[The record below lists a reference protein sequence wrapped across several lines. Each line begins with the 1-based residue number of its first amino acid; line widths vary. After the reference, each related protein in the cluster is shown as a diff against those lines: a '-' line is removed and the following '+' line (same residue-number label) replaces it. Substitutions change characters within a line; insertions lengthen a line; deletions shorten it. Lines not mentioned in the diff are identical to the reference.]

1 MTMDDRTR
9 RLDMVTTQLAARG
22 VRDARVLEAMR
33 EVPRHLFVPESAR
46 HEAYDDRPLPIGEA
60 QTISQPYM
68 VAVMTQALAP
78 LEADRVLEIGTGS
91 GYQTAILARLAG
103 SVVSIERHAALA
115 ARARTVLDS
124 LGITNVDIHVGDG
137 TEGWPDD
144 APFDRILVTAGAPNV
159 PESLRQQLADGGRLV
174 IPVGASGFQHVTIVD
189 RHGDQY
195 TERQGDACVFV
206 PLIGRLGWP
215 NSLPERAAVRPPERP
230 ESASQAQACKQLS
243 RRYFPVGNQD
253 NCQYMDG
260 GVEFCI
266 IFPSHSAV
274 SCINDGLNRPS
285 CPTRP
290 TRDGN
295 VMTIKKRN
303 RVLAIDDEPSMIE
316 WLKILLEHE
325 GYEVRTAM
333 IGTRGEEIFKTW
345 KPDVVV
351 TDMMLPDAD
360 GLELLRKFKQIHA
373 DTEVIVVTGHGS
385 VVKAVEAM
393 KAGAHSFVEKPIE
406 PDTLLAMLERAI
418 ERRDLVGENLL
429 LKQKLEGQFR
439 FGNIIG
445 KSKKMHE
452 VLELVESVAG
462 SDANILIQGENGT
475 GKELIANAIHYNS
488 KRAKGPFIKINCAA
502 IPKDLIESEL
512 FGYKKGAFTGAA
524 TDREGLFEM
533 SEGGSLLLDEIG
545 EMPPYLQTKLLRVL
559 QEREYR
565 PIGSDRIVRVDF
577 RLICATNIDLDAA
590 LRDGKLREDLYFRIN
605 TITLRVP
612 PLRERTEDIPLLCE
626 HFLEKYRQRHQRNV
640 KSIAPAAYH
649 VLIRH
654 RWPGNV
660 RELENVIERGVLVAK
675 GSEITVNDLPESLRT
690 ESSTTTEF
698 VIPPHR
704 TLAEIEKMAILQ
716 TLQRTN
722 WNKQEA
728 AQILGLYRPT
738 LYSKM
743 KKHEIQDGGKGAA
756 RRAAPVQ

>member
-1 MTMDDRTR
+1 MTNT
-9 RLDMVTTQLAARG
+9 
-22 VRDARVLEAMR
+22 
-33 EVPRHLFVPESAR
+33 
-46 HEAYDDRPLPIGEA
+46 
-60 QTISQPYM
+60 
-68 VAVMTQALAP
+68 
-78 LEADRVLEIGTGS
+78 
-91 GYQTAILARLAG
+91 
-103 SVVSIERHAALA
+103 
-115 ARARTVLDS
+115 
-124 LGITNVDIHVGDG
+124 
-137 TEGWPDD
+137 
-144 APFDRILVTAGAPNV
+144 
-159 PESLRQQLADGGRLV
+159 
-174 IPVGASGFQHVTIVD
+174 
-189 RHGDQY
+189 
-195 TERQGDACVFV
+195 
-206 PLIGRLGWP
+206 
-215 NSLPERAAVRPPERP
+215 
-230 ESASQAQACKQLS
+230 
-243 RRYFPVGNQD
+243 
-253 NCQYMDG
+253 
-260 GVEFCI
+260 
-266 IFPSHSAV
+266 
-274 SCINDGLNRPS
+274 
-285 CPTRP
+285 
-290 TRDGN
+290 
-295 VMTIKKRN
+295 KKKN
-303 RVLAIDDEPSMIE
+303 RVLAIDDEPAMIE

-360 GLELLRKFKQIHA
+360 GLELLRKFKQTHA
-373 DTEVIVVTGHGS
+373 DTEVIVITGHGS
-385 VVKAVEAM
+385 VPKAVEAM

-418 ERRDLVGENLL
+418 ERRELITDNLL

-488 KRAKGPFIKINCAA
+488 KRTKGPFIKINCAA

-512 FGYKKGAFTGAA
+512 FGYKKGAFTGAQS
-524 TDREGLFEM
+524 DKEGLFEM
-533 SEGGSLLLDEIG
+533 AEGGSLLLDEIG

-605 TITLRVP
+605 TITLRVS

-675 GSEITVNDLPESLRT
+675 GTEITVNDLPESLRT
-690 ESSTTTEF
+690 ESATTTEF

-743 KKHEIQDGGKGAA
+743 KKHDIQDGAKSAA
-756 RRAAPVQ
+756 RRAASA

>member
-1 MTMDDRTR
+1 MT
-9 RLDMVTTQLAARG
+9 A
-22 VRDARVLEAMR
+22 
-33 EVPRHLFVPESAR
+33 
-46 HEAYDDRPLPIGEA
+46 
-60 QTISQPYM
+60 
-68 VAVMTQALAP
+68 
-78 LEADRVLEIGTGS
+78 
-91 GYQTAILARLAG
+91 
-103 SVVSIERHAALA
+103 
-115 ARARTVLDS
+115 
-124 LGITNVDIHVGDG
+124 
-137 TEGWPDD
+137 
-144 APFDRILVTAGAPNV
+144 
-159 PESLRQQLADGGRLV
+159 
-174 IPVGASGFQHVTIVD
+174 
-189 RHGDQY
+189 
-195 TERQGDACVFV
+195 
-206 PLIGRLGWP
+206 
-215 NSLPERAAVRPPERP
+215 
-230 ESASQAQACKQLS
+230 
-243 RRYFPVGNQD
+243 
-253 NCQYMDG
+253 
-260 GVEFCI
+260 
-266 IFPSHSAV
+266 
-274 SCINDGLNRPS
+274 
-285 CPTRP
+285 
-290 TRDGN
+290 
-295 VMTIKKRN
+295 KKKN

-351 TDMMLPDAD
+351 TDMMLPDVD
-360 GLELLRKFKQIHA
+360 GLELLRRFKQTHA
-373 DTEVIVVTGHGS
+373 DTEVIVITGHGS
-385 VVKAVEAM
+385 VQKAVEAM
-393 KAGAHSFVEKPIE
+393 KAGAFEFAEKPV
-406 PDTLLAMLERAI
+406 DADALLAKLERAI
-418 ERRDLVGENLL
+418 ERRDLLGENLL
-429 LKQKLEGQFR
+429 LKQKIENQFR

-512 FGYKKGAFTGAA
+512 FGYKKGAFTGASS
-524 TDREGLFEM
+524 DKEGLFEM
-533 SEGGSLLLDEIG
+533 AEGGSLLLDEIG

-577 RLICATNIDLDAA
+577 RLITATNIDLDAA

-626 HFLEKYRQRHQRNV
+626 HFLDKYKQRHGRPQI

-660 RELENVIERGVLVAK
+660 REIENVIERGVLVSK
-675 GSEITVNDLPESLRT
+675 GSEIGVNDLPESLRT
-690 ESSTTTEF
+690 ETSSTAEF

-704 TLAEIEKMAILQ
+704 TLAEIEKMAIVQ

-743 KKHEIQDGGKGAA
+743 KKHDIQDAGKSAA
-756 RRAAPVQ
+756 RRAAAV

>member
-1 MTMDDRTR
+1 MT
-9 RLDMVTTQLAARG
+9 V
-22 VRDARVLEAMR
+22 
-33 EVPRHLFVPESAR
+33 
-46 HEAYDDRPLPIGEA
+46 
-60 QTISQPYM
+60 
-68 VAVMTQALAP
+68 
-78 LEADRVLEIGTGS
+78 
-91 GYQTAILARLAG
+91 
-103 SVVSIERHAALA
+103 
-115 ARARTVLDS
+115 
-124 LGITNVDIHVGDG
+124 
-137 TEGWPDD
+137 
-144 APFDRILVTAGAPNV
+144 
-159 PESLRQQLADGGRLV
+159 
-174 IPVGASGFQHVTIVD
+174 
-189 RHGDQY
+189 
-195 TERQGDACVFV
+195 
-206 PLIGRLGWP
+206 
-215 NSLPERAAVRPPERP
+215 
-230 ESASQAQACKQLS
+230 
-243 RRYFPVGNQD
+243 
-253 NCQYMDG
+253 
-260 GVEFCI
+260 
-266 IFPSHSAV
+266 
-274 SCINDGLNRPS
+274 
-285 CPTRP
+285 
-290 TRDGN
+290 
-295 VMTIKKRN
+295 KKKN

-351 TDMMLPDAD
+351 TDMMLPDID
-360 GLELLRKFKQIHA
+360 GLELLRRFKQTHP

-385 VVKAVEAM
+385 VQKAVEAM
-393 KAGAHSFVEKPIE
+393 KAGAFEFVEKPIE
-406 PDTLLAMLERAI
+406 PDALLAKLERAI

-462 SDANILIQGENGT
+462 NDANILIQGENGT

-512 FGYKKGAFTGAA
+512 FGYKKGAFTGAQ
-524 TDREGLFEM
+524 TDKEGLFEM
-533 SEGGSLLLDEIG
+533 AEGGSLLLDEIG

-565 PIGSDRIVRVDF
+565 PIGSDRIVHV
-577 RLICATNIDLDAA
+577 
-590 LRDGKLREDLYFRIN
+590 YFRIN

-612 PLRERTEDIPLLCE
+612 PLRERTEDIPLLCDY
-626 HFLEKYRQRHQRNV
+626 FLDKFRQRYQKNV
-640 KSIAPAAYH
+640 KTLAPSVYH
-649 VLIRH
+649 LLIRN

-660 RELENVIERGVLVAK
+660 RELENAIERAVLVAK
-675 GSEITVNDLPESLRT
+675 GSEIAVTDLPESIRE
-690 ESSTTTEF
+690 ESPTSTNF

-704 TLAEIEKMAILQ
+704 TLAEIEKMAIVQ

-743 KKHEIQDGGKGAA
+743 KKHEIKDQRAQQ
-756 RRAAPVQ
+756 RAAAANAASQPTPAS